1 MKQHYDLIIIGGG
14 PSGLALAQCCSSL
27 RKNILIIE
35 REDDIG
41 GCHRVKRVDVTNKN
55 GIVERMFTEH
65 SPRVY
70 SSTYKTFMNL
80 LKKMDLDFYELFTP
94 YNFSIATI
102 GGQTIWGT
110 LSYGEMFSLF
120 VDFII
125 LLVNDDYGKN
135 MSMSDYTESRGFT
148 QKSRDIIDRI
158 CRLTD
163 GATSD
168 KYTLNE
174 FLQLFNQQ
182 APYTLYQPKLPNDT
196 SLFRL
201 WKSYLEKNNVD
212 FLLETTVEKLQ
223 INTYEE
229 GTTIRS
235 VNCKYQGT
243 LPSNDVIVKGTLPSN
258 DVIVKGTLPSNDVIV
273 KGTLPSNDVI
283 VKGKDIEILG
293 DKFIIATPPTN
304 LVKILENSHN
314 EEIQNSFGDF
324 EKLKVWSRD
333 TDYIDY
339 ISVMFHW
346 DTKLDL
352 EKIYGFP
359 KTEWGVAFVV
369 LSDYIQFA
377 ESQSKT
383 VISTSITISNIPSSK
398 INKTANQ
405 CDKSEL
411 IAEVLDQLRISFPFL
426 PTPTVSIISPELSWG
441 NGKWDSLDTAFIAS
455 SNQPDLDFSSKTISN
470 LFNLGTQN
478 GQNIYKFTS
487 MESAVT
493 NAVVL
498 SHILY
503 PELKDSFKVE
513 SAFTTRSIILVFFL
527 LLFIIYVFIRN
538 KT

>member
-70 SSTYKTFMNL
+70 SSTYKTFINL

-102 GGQTIWGT
+102 GGETIWGT

-135 MSMSDYTESRGFT
+135 MPMSDYTESRGFT

-168 KYTLNE
+168 KFTLNK

-201 WKSYLEKNNVD
+201 WKSYLEKANVD

-235 VNCKYQGT
+235 VNCKYQG
-243 LPSNDVIVKGTLPSN
+243 
-258 DVIVKGTLPSNDVIV
+258 
-273 KGTLPSNDVI
+273 
-283 VKGKDIEILG
+283 KDIEILG

-314 EEIQNSFGDF
+314 EEIQKSFGDF

-339 ISVMFHW
+339 ISVIFHW

-383 VISTSITISNIPSSK
+383 VISTSITISNMPSSK

-411 IAEVLDQLRISFPFL
+411 ITEVLDQLRISFPFL
-426 PTPTVSIISPELSWG
+426 PTPTVSIISPELSWE

-498 SHILY
+498 SHVLY
-503 PELKDSFKVE
+503 PELKESFKIE
-513 SAFTTRSIILVFFL
+513 SAFTTRSIILVFIL
-527 LLFIIYVFIRN
+527 LLCIIYVFIRN
-538 KT
+538 KN

>member
-1 MKQHYDLIIIGGG
+1 MKQKYDLIIIGGG

-27 RKNILIIE
+27 QNKNILIIE
-35 REDDIG
+35 REDDVG
-41 GCHRVKRVDVTNKN
+41 GCHRVKRIDVPNKN

-70 SSTYKTFMNL
+70 SSTYKVFIDL

-102 GGQTIWGT
+102 GGQTLWGT

-135 MSMSDYTESRGFT
+135 MSMSDYTKSRGFA
-148 QKSRDIIDRI
+148 QKSHDMIDRI

-182 APYTLYQPKLPNDT
+182 APYTLYQPKHPNDQ

-201 WKSYLEKNNVD
+201 WKSYLEKNKVD

-223 INTYEE
+223 ID
-229 GTTIRS
+229 TITNNIYS
-235 VNCKYQGT
+235 VHCKYQ
-243 LPSNDVIVKGTLPSN
+243 
-258 DVIVKGTLPSNDVIV
+258 
-273 KGTLPSNDVI
+273 
-283 VKGKDIEILG
+283 GKDIEILG
-293 DKFIIATPPTN
+293 DNFIIATPPTS

-314 EEIQNSFGDF
+314 EEIKNSFGDF
-324 EKLKVWSRD
+324 EKLQKWSRD
-333 TDYIDY
+333 TDYIEY
-339 ISVMFHW
+339 ISVTFHW

-352 EKIYGFP
+352 DKIYGFP

-369 LSDYIQFA
+369 LSDYTQFT

-383 VISTSITISNIPSSK
+383 VISAAVTIPNVPSSK

-405 CDKSEL
+405 CDKFE
-411 IAEVLDQLRISFPFL
+411 IINEVLDQLKISFPNL
-426 PTPTVSIISPELSWG
+426 PKPTVSIISPELSWEDG
-441 NGKWDSLDTAFIAS
+441 EWESLDTAFIAS
-455 SNQPDLDFSSKTISN
+455 SNQPYLNFSSKKISN
-470 LFNLGTQN
+470 LFNLGTHN
-478 GQNIYKFTS
+478 GHSIYKFTS

-498 SHILY
+498 SHLLY
-503 PELKDSFKVE
+503 PELKNNFQIQY
-513 SAFTTRSIILVFFL
+513 AFTIRSIILVFIL
-527 LLFIIYVFIRN
+527 LLCIIYVGI
-538 KT
+538 K

>member
-235 VNCKYQGT
+235 VNCKYQ
-243 LPSNDVIVKGTLPSN
+243 
-258 DVIVKGTLPSNDVIV
+258 
-273 KGTLPSNDVI
+273 GTLPSNDVI

>member
-1 MKQHYDLIIIGGG
+1 MTQNYDLIIVGGG

-27 RKNILIIE
+27 NKNILIIE

-41 GCHRVKRVDVTNKN
+41 GCHRVKRIDTTNKN
-55 GIVERMFTEH
+55 GVVERLFTEH

-70 SSTYKTFMNL
+70 SSTYKVFIDL

-102 GGQTIWGT
+102 GGQTIWET

-120 VDFII
+120 VDFSI

-148 QKSRDIIDRI
+148 QKSRDMIDRI

-168 KYTLNE
+168 QYTLNK

-182 APYTLYQPKLPNDT
+182 APYTLYQPKRPNDT
-196 SLFRL
+196 GLFSL
-201 WKSYLEKNNVD
+201 WKSYLEKNKVD

-223 INTYEE
+223 INTI
-229 GTTIRS
+229 TNTISS
-235 VNCKYQGT
+235 VHCKYQ
-243 LPSNDVIVKGTLPSN
+243 
-258 DVIVKGTLPSNDVIV
+258 
-273 KGTLPSNDVI
+273 
-283 VKGKDIEILG
+283 GKDIEIFG

-304 LVKILENSHN
+304 LVKLLENSN
-314 EEIQNSFGDF
+314 DEEIKNSFGDF

-333 TDYIDY
+333 TDYI
-339 ISVMFHW
+339 
-346 DTKLDL
+346 
-352 EKIYGFP
+352 
-359 KTEWGVAFVV
+359 
-369 LSDYIQFA
+369 QFA

-383 VISTSITISNIPSSK
+383 VISTAITILNMPSSK

-405 CDKSEL
+405 CDKLE
-411 IAEVLDQLRISFPFL
+411 IIKEVLDQLKISFPNL
-426 PTPTVSIISPELSWG
+426 PTPTVSIISPELSREDG
-441 NGKWDSLDTAFIAS
+441 VWDSLDTAFIAS
-455 SNQPDLDFSSKTISN
+455 SNQPNLDFSSKTISN

-498 SHILY
+498 SHVLY

-513 SAFTTRSIILVFFL
+513 SAFTTRSIILVFIL
-527 LLFIIYVFIRN
+527 LLCIIYVFIRN

>member
-1 MKQHYDLIIIGGG
+1 MKQNYDLIIVGGG
-14 PSGLALAQCCSSL
+14 PSGLALAECCSTL
-27 RKNILIIE
+27 NKNILIIE

-41 GCHRVKRVDVTNKN
+41 GCHRVKRIDAINKN
-55 GIVERMFTEH
+55 GVVERLFTEH

-70 SSTYKTFMNL
+70 SSTYKVFINL

-102 GGQTIWGT
+102 GGQTVLET

-135 MSMSDYTESRGFT
+135 ISMSDYTESRGFT
-148 QKSRDIIDRI
+148 QKSRDMIDRI

-168 KYTLNE
+168 QYTLNK

-182 APYTLYQPKLPNDT
+182 APYTLYQPKRPNDT
-196 SLFRL
+196 GLFSL
-201 WKSYLEKNNVD
+201 WKSYLEKNKVD

-223 INTYEE
+223 IDTITN
-229 GTTIRS
+229 TIRS
-235 VNCKYQGT
+235 VHCKYQ
-243 LPSNDVIVKGTLPSN
+243 
-258 DVIVKGTLPSNDVIV
+258 
-273 KGTLPSNDVI
+273 
-283 VKGKDIEILG
+283 GKDIEILG

-304 LVKILENSHN
+304 LVKLLENSNN
-314 EEIQNSFGDF
+314 EEIKNSFGDF

-333 TDYIDY
+333 TDYINY
-339 ISVMFHW
+339 ISVIFHW
-346 DTKLDL
+346 DTKLELD
-352 EKIYGFP
+352 KIYGFP

-383 VISTSITISNIPSSK
+383 VISTAITIPNIPSSK

-405 CDKSEL
+405 CDKLE
-411 IAEVLDQLRISFPFL
+411 IIKEVLDQLKQSFPNL
-426 PTPTVSIISPELSWG
+426 PTPTVSIIAPKLSREDG
-441 NGKWDSLDTAFIAS
+441 VWDSLDTAFIAS
-455 SNQPDLDFSSKTISN
+455 SNQPNLDFHSKTISN

-478 GQNIYKFTS
+478 GHSIYKFTS

-498 SHILY
+498 SHFLY
-503 PELKDSFKVE
+503 PELKDSFKIE
-513 SAFTTRSIILVFFL
+513 YSFTTRSIILVIIL
-527 LLFIIYVFIRN
+527 LLCIIYVSF
-538 KT
+538 K

>member
-1 MKQHYDLIIIGGG
+1 MKQNYDLIIIGGG

-41 GCHRVKRVDVTNKN
+41 GCHRVKRVDVTNTN
-55 GIVERMFTEH
+55 GVVERMFTEH

-102 GGQTIWGT
+102 GGQTIWET

-135 MSMSDYTESRGFT
+135 MSMSEYTESRGFT

-182 APYTLYQPKLPNDT
+182 ALHTLYQPKRPNDT
-196 SLFRL
+196 SLFSL

-212 FLLETTVEKLQ
+212 FLLETTVEKLNF
-223 INTYEE
+223 IKFGVNDE
-229 GTTIRS
+229 GTVSS
-235 VNCKYQGT
+235 VNCKYQG
-243 LPSNDVIVKGTLPSN
+243 
-258 DVIVKGTLPSNDVIV
+258 
-273 KGTLPSNDVI
+273 
-283 VKGKDIEILG
+283 KDIEIFG
-293 DKFIIATPPTN
+293 DKFIIATPPIN

-324 EKLKVWSRD
+324 KKLKVWSSD

-339 ISVMFHW
+339 ISIMFHW

-369 LSDYIQFA
+369 LSDYMEFT

-383 VISTSITISNIPSSK
+383 VISTAITISNIPSSK

-411 IAEVLDQLRISFPFL
+411 IMEVLDQLRISFPLL
-426 PTPTVSIISPELSWG
+426 PTPTVSIISPELSWD

-478 GQNIYKFTS
+478 GQHIYKFTS

-498 SHILY
+498 SHVLY
-503 PELKDSFKVE
+503 PELKDSFKIE
-513 SAFTTRSIILVFFL
+513 SAFTTRSIILVFIL
-527 LLFIIYVFIRN
+527 LLCIIYVFIRN
-538 KT
+538 QN

>member
-1 MKQHYDLIIIGGG
+1 MKQYYDLIIIGGG

-27 RKNILIIE
+27 QKTILIIE

-41 GCHRVKRVDVTNKN
+41 GCHRVKRVNVTNKN

-70 SSTYKTFMNL
+70 SSTYKTFINL

-102 GGQTIWGT
+102 GGETIWGT

-135 MSMSDYTESRGFT
+135 ISMSDYTESRGFT
-148 QKSRDIIDRI
+148 QKSHDIIDRI

-182 APYTLYQPKLPNDT
+182 APYTLYQPKFPNDT
-196 SLFRL
+196 SLFSL
-201 WKSYLEKNNVD
+201 WKSYLEKANVD

-223 INTYEE
+223 INTFTEDEE

-235 VNCKYQGT
+235 VNCKYQ
-243 LPSNDVIVKGTLPSN
+243 
-258 DVIVKGTLPSNDVIV
+258 
-273 KGTLPSNDVI
+273 
-283 VKGKDIEILG
+283 GKDIEILG

-314 EEIQNSFGDF
+314 EKIQNSFGDF

-333 TDYIDY
+333 TNYINY
-339 ISVMFHW
+339 ISVIFHW

-352 EKIYGFP
+352 DKIYGFP

-383 VISTSITISNIPSSK
+383 VISTSITISNMPSSK

-411 IAEVLDQLRISFPFL
+411 ITEVLDQLRISFPFL
-426 PTPTVSIISPELSWG
+426 PTPTVSIISPELSWE
-441 NGKWDSLDTAFIAS
+441 NGSWESLDTAFIAS
-455 SNQPDLDFSSKTISN
+455 SNQPNLDFRSKTISN

-498 SHILY
+498 SHLLY
-503 PELKDSFKVE
+503 PELKKSFEIK
-513 SAFTTRSIILVFFL
+513 SAFTTRSIILVFIL
-527 LLFIIYVFIRN
+527 LLCIIYVSIKN
-538 KT
+538 KN